1 MLSGECDHAIPR
13 TSTRLVVMTL
23 DRPYSILITDDDRAQ
38 RETLR
43 EIFEPVG
50 FRTLLA
56 ESGEEA
62 IDIVKDQDVHLA
74 LMDMHLPRISGLE
87 TMLLVRQLKGGAL
100 PMILISAEQD
110 DNLLRKALSAHAF
123 CVLAK
128 PVSRNVVIYVVTKAL
143 EKFY

>member
-1 MLSGECDHAIPR
+1 
-13 TSTRLVVMTL
+13 MTL
-23 DRPYSILITDDDRAQ
+23 VRPSILITDDDPVA

-43 EIFEPVG
+43 EIFEPEG
-50 FRTLLA
+50 YNTLLA

-62 IDIVKDQDVHLA
+62 IDIVNKGQDVHLA
-74 LMDMHLPRISGLE
+74 LMDMHLPKLTGLE
-87 TMLLVRQLKGGAL
+87 TITILRQIRGVI
-100 PMILISAEQD
+100 PMILISAESD

-128 PVSRNVVIYVVTKAL
+128 PVSKNVVIYVVARAL

>member
-1 MLSGECDHAIPR
+1 
-13 TSTRLVVMTL
+13 MTL
-23 DRPYSILITDDDRAQ
+23 DRPSILITDDDPIA

-43 EIFEPVG
+43 DIFEPAG
-50 FRTLLA
+50 YRTLLA

-62 IDIVKDQDVHLA
+62 IDIVQDQDVHLA
-74 LMDMHLPRISGLE
+74 LMDMNLPKLTGLE
-87 TMLLVRQLKGGAL
+87 TICLVRQIKGVL
-100 PMILISAEQD
+100 PMILITAEQD

-128 PVSRNVVIYVVTKAL
+128 PVSKNVVIYVVTKAL